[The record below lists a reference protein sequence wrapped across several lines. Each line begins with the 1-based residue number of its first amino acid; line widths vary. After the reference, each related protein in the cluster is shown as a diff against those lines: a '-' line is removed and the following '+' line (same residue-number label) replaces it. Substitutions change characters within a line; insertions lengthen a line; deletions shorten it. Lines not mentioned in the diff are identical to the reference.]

1 RNHAGREGAEVLEDL
16 SELRMNDRR
25 TVRPDSGGSE
35 GQP

>member
-1 RNHAGREGAEVLEDL
+1 MGRPKVLEDL
-16 SELRMNDRR
+16 SELRMNDGR